1 MNVYFVDVGEIAV
14 GEVLALV
21 VGNHQIRLDFW
32 KVEGER
38 CRGTIE
44 GGLRIVRVKTKE
56 IR

>member
-1 MNVYFVDVGEIAV
+1 MNVYFVDVGGNSWRSI
-14 GEVLALV
+14 ALV

-38 CRGTIE
+38 CGGTIE